1 MLLAIDT
8 ATRILALALHDGET
22 LIGEQMWRT
31 ANRHNTLLAPSVQ
44 QMLDICDVSV
54 DDLTAI
60 AVTNGPGSYTGLR
73 IGVAFAKGMAASNH
87 LPLIGVNTLDMV
99 AAGQPF
105 RNTRTRLLAVIPA
118 GRGRIIAG
126 EYRVKK
132 GRWEVADE
140 AQIMT
145 WDDLFVGREGSFY
158 VAGEINDKG
167 RETIAKAKEE
177 DDISV
182 TLIAPAQRARRAG
195 FLAEEAWRRYDEGEP
210 EDFIPVKLV
219 PFYLKSEG

>member
-8 ATRILALALHDGET
+8 ATKILALALHDGKS

-54 DDLTAI
+54 KDLTAV
-60 AVTNGPGSYTGLR
+60 AVTTGPGSYTGLR
-73 IGVAFAKGMAASNH
+73 IGVAFAKGIAAANY
-87 LPLIGVNTLDMV
+87 LPLIGVNTLDTI

-105 RNTRTRLLAVIPA
+105 QNTKTLLLTVIPA

-132 GRWEVADE
+132 GRWEATDE

-145 WDDLFVGREGSFY
+145 WDELFEEREGSFY
-158 VAGEINDKG
+158 VAGEVNEEG
-167 RETIAKAKEE
+167 RKAIAKAKAE
-177 DDISV
+177 DISV
-182 TLIAPAQRARRAG
+182 TLVAAAQRARRAG
-195 FLAEEAWRRYDEGEP
+195 FLAEEAWRRYDEGEA
-210 EDFIPVKLV
+210 EDFIPAKLV
-219 PFYLKSEG
+219 PFYLKSEE